1 MRTRKTGPDD
11 IPALKALWKQAF
23 GDTDAEIDSFFKT
36 VYPEATG
43 FCAEEDGAVIA
54 MLFAL
59 PLTLAHGEEMQKAA
73 YLYAVATDEAFRGRG
88 VCRALMEFAERT
100 LRKRYVSCLL
110 LVPETEKLASYYET
124 MGYVRQDSCTAQTL
138 HTDAPQGAAAV
149 VTPQEYAGLR
159 ETALWDIP
167 HVRYDKAQLAAIL
180 KVGVPLGLNNS
191 LYSVGHV
198 AVQAVYNMQGSVFV
212 AGCSIAG
219 RVTGIAGI
227 AITSFSSAA
236 VVFAGQ
242 NLGAGNYRRLQRG
255 VVQIT
260 CAAGVVT
267 LLIGLM
273 ATVFCRP
280 LLGLFSSDPA
290 VLDAAVRY
298 TWWVLPFI
306 WTYAVFNCM
315 MSFVNGTGAVKY
327 TTVVN
332 LLILWAV
339 RIPAAYILH
348 ALGYGTSSMACV
360 SLSYAVGLVAML
372 GYFLTP
378 EWGKLRRKAKELG
391 DAVTAE
397 TEPTL

>member
-1 MRTRKTGPDD
+1 MWRCRLCIICRVGVCGRVLHCRPRDRHCRYCHH
-11 IPALKALWKQAF
+11 LV
-23 GDTDAEIDSFFKT
+23 FF
-36 VYPEATG
+36 
-43 FCAEEDGAVIA
+43 C
-54 MLFAL
+54 
-59 PLTLAHGEEMQKAA
+59 
-73 YLYAVATDEAFRGRG
+73 RGG
-88 VCRALMEFAERT
+88 VCR
-100 LRKRYVSCLL
+100 
-110 LVPETEKLASYYET
+110 
-124 MGYVRQDSCTAQTL
+124 
-138 HTDAPQGAAAV
+138 
-149 VTPQEYAGLR
+149 
-159 ETALWDIP
+159 
-167 HVRYDKAQLAAIL
+167 
-180 KVGVPLGLNNS
+180 
-191 LYSVGHV
+191 
-198 AVQAVYNMQGSVFV
+198 
-212 AGCSIAG
+212 
-219 RVTGIAGI
+219 
-227 AITSFSSAA
+227 
-236 VVFAGQ
+236 Q

-267 LLIGLM
+267 LLIGLV

>member
-1 MRTRKTGPDD
+1 MLLLLISCLTNIVLDVAFVAVLGMGVAGA
-11 IPALKALWKQAF
+11 ALATTIALYLSW
-23 GDTDAEIDSFFKT
+23 
-36 VYPEATG
+36 
-43 FCAEEDGAVIA
+43 
-54 MLFAL
+54 
-59 PLTLAHGEEMQKAA
+59 LASI
-73 YLYAVATDEAFRGRG
+73 LYARRNYEGLQFP
-88 VCRALMEFAERT
+88 
-100 LRKRYVSCLL
+100 LL
-110 LVPETEKLASYYET
+110 
-124 MGYVRQDSCTAQTL
+124 
-138 HTDAPQGAAAV
+138 
-149 VTPQEYAGLR
+149 
-159 ETALWDIP
+159 P
-167 HVRYDKAQLAAIL
+167 HGYDKAQLAAIL

-267 LLIGLM
+267 LLIGLV

-306 WTYAVFNCM
+306 WTYAMFNCM

-372 GYFLTP
+372 GYF
-378 EWGKLRRKAKELG
+378 
-391 DAVTAE
+391 
-397 TEPTL
+397 

>member
-1 MRTRKTGPDD
+1 MLLLLISCLTNIVLDVAFVAVLGMGVAGA
-11 IPALKALWKQAF
+11 ALATTIALYLSW
-23 GDTDAEIDSFFKT
+23 
-36 VYPEATG
+36 
-43 FCAEEDGAVIA
+43 
-54 MLFAL
+54 
-59 PLTLAHGEEMQKAA
+59 LASI
-73 YLYAVATDEAFRGRG
+73 LYARRNYEGLQFP
-88 VCRALMEFAERT
+88 
-100 LRKRYVSCLL
+100 LL
-110 LVPETEKLASYYET
+110 
-124 MGYVRQDSCTAQTL
+124 
-138 HTDAPQGAAAV
+138 
-149 VTPQEYAGLR
+149 
-159 ETALWDIP
+159 P
-167 HVRYDKAQLAAIL
+167 HGYDKAQLAAIL

-267 LLIGLM
+267 LLIGLV

-378 EWGKLRRKAKELG
+378 EWGKLRRKAKKLG